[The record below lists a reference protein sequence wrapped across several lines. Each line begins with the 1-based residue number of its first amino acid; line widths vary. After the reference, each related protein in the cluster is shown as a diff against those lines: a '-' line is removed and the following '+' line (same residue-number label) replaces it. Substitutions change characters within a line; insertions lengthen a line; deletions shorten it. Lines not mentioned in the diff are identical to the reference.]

1 MIVYGLNNWADIH
14 LLKPRYSE
22 TFEGVVL
29 AYDPNIC
36 SNLAKILPGIH
47 PYFGVKLKARLLLFN
62 PKPDMVVEGEVVKI
76 TPQSIH
82 AVVLGFSSA
91 FIADEDIRD
100 DFKHKIKRGKEVYV
114 SRTHKK
120 HKIKV
125 GTILRFIVKS
135 DEPEL
140 EEIGFE
146 VSILKWNALE
156 WTVNWASFEDS
167 KGFDE
172 EILHISGSLVADH
185 TGCAR
190 WLDKNLD
197 EWSQAD
203 STIKKRKSGERDDQ
217 KLRSDRSMV
226 QREILPLENDVQA
239 KKAKKRK
246 RT

>member
-1 MIVYGLNNWADIH
+1 MEGLKECEANLVVYLHPSKAKCADAILSELSS
-14 LLKPRYSE
+14 LLFTYSE

-135 DEPEL
+135 
-140 EEIGFE
+140 
-146 VSILKWNALE
+146 
-156 WTVNWASFEDS
+156 
-167 KGFDE
+167 FDE

-239 KKAKKRK
+239 KKAKKK
-246 RT
+246 KKNIVES

>member
-1 MIVYGLNNWADIH
+1 MEGLKECEANLVVYLHPSKAKCAGDAILSELSS
-14 LLKPRYSE
+14 LLFTYNE

-36 SNLAKILPGIH
+36 SNLAKILPGIQ

-91 FIADEDIRD
+91 FIADEDIRH

-125 GTILRFIVKS
+125 GTTLRFIVKS
-135 DEPEL
+135 
-140 EEIGFE
+140 
-146 VSILKWNALE
+146 
-156 WTVNWASFEDS
+156 
-167 KGFDE
+167 FDE

-203 STIKKRKSGERDDQ
+203 STIKKRKSGEGEHE
-217 KLRSDRSMV
+217 KPRSDRLMV
-226 QREILPLENDVQA
+226 QREILSLENDGQV
-239 KKAKKRK
+239 KKAKKK
-246 RT
+246 KKNIVES

>member
-1 MIVYGLNNWADIH
+1 MEALKESEADLVVYLHPSNAKCSNDAILSSLSS
-14 LLKPRYSE
+14 LLFTYSE

-36 SNLAKILPGIH
+36 SKLAKILPGIH

-62 PKPDMVVEGEVVKI
+62 PTPNMLLEGEVVKI

-114 SRTHKK
+114 SRSHKK
-120 HKIKV
+120 HKIEV
-125 GTILRFIVKS
+125 GTILRFAVKS
-135 DEPEL
+135 
-140 EEIGFE
+140 
-146 VSILKWNALE
+146 
-156 WTVNWASFEDS
+156 
-167 KGFDE
+167 FDE

-185 TGCAR
+185 TGSSQ
-190 WLDKNLD
+190 WLDKNLN

-203 STIKKRKSGERDDQ
+203 STTKKRKSGEREAEKPEDGRLLM
-217 KLRSDRSMV
+217 K
-226 QREILPLENDVQA
+226 RETSSPKNDKQA
-239 KKAKKRK
+239 KKSKKRRK
-246 RT
+246 EHS

>member
-1 MIVYGLNNWADIH
+1 MEGLKECEANLVVYLHPSKAKCADDAILSELSS
-14 LLKPRYSE
+14 LLFSYSE

-135 DEPEL
+135 
-140 EEIGFE
+140 
-146 VSILKWNALE
+146 
-156 WTVNWASFEDS
+156 
-167 KGFDE
+167 FDE

-203 STIKKRKSGERDDQ
+203 R
-217 KLRSDRSMV
+217 LR
-226 QREILPLENDVQA
+226 L
-239 KKAKKRK
+239 
-246 RT
+246 